1 MKTFL
6 QASIV
11 AGLRECNPDDFDGCE
26 IVSESY
32 FCDSLSTLAPHQ
44 VIGAWISEKT
54 RQALADEYGI
64 K

>member
-11 AGLRECNPDDFDGCE
+11 AGLRECAPDDFDGCE

-32 FCDSLSTLAPHQ
+32 FCDSLPSLAPHQ
-44 VIGAWISEKT
+44 VIGAWISENT